1 MSTAGPTAPAEMSAP
16 LATAAPA
23 GAATTVPPPDC
34 QNCGSTLLGKYCA
47 QCGQK
52 VEPPLHSVWHFTQV
66 ATEDLTHADSRIWRT
81 LWALLAKPGYLTR
94 EFFAGH
100 RARYLPPL
108 RLYLVLSVAFFLY
121 ASTSSHKLQVLTVGN
136 EHGGSPTQVQTRPL
150 EDDDDKQVDH
160 EHPNDTPAQ
169 HAERVCGSG
178 GYNGPWEKQ
187 LKPVVHQAC
196 VRTVMDHGRSVSEAF
211 LHNLPR
217 AMFVFL
223 PLLAA
228 MMMTMYWF
236 PRRYYIEHLLLFVHN
251 HAFVF
256 LAVGLTWALDALF
269 PFLKHV
275 LPTVAFCY
283 VVWYMFRSMR
293 VVYGQ
298 GRLLTFGKLTL
309 LSFFYL
315 VCGGIM
321 LAVTSVFAFLVQ

>member
-1 MSTAGPTAPAEMSAP
+1 MSTVLPSVAADAPVAVVAPA
-16 LATAAPA
+16 AALPA
-23 GAATTVPPPDC
+23 VPPPRCD
-34 QNCGSTLLGKYCA
+34 NCGSALLGKYCA

-52 VEPPLHSVWHFTQV
+52 VEPPLHSVWHFMQV
-66 ATEDLTHADSRIWRT
+66 ATEDITHADSRIWRT

-94 EFFAGH
+94 EFFVGH

-121 ASTSSHKLQVLTVGN
+121 ASSSAHKLQVLKIGEDN
-136 EHGGSPTQVQTRPL
+136 HGRVAHVQAAPRADPD
-150 EDDDDKQVDH
+150 EDSTDQ
-160 EHPNDTPAQ
+160 HPNESPAQ

-178 GYNGPWEKQ
+178 GYNGPWAQQ
-187 LKPVVHQAC
+187 LKPVMHDAC
-196 VRTVMDHGRSVSEAF
+196 VRSMLDHGRSVSEAF

-217 AMFVFL
+217 AMFLFL

-228 MMMTMYWF
+228 LMMTLYWF
-236 PRRYYIEHLLLFVHN
+236 PRRYYVEHLLLFVHN

-256 LAVGLTWALDALF
+256 LAIGLTWALDALL
-269 PFLKHV
+269 PFLTHA
-275 LPTVAFCY
+275 LPTIMFCY
-283 VVWYMFRSMR
+283 IAWYMFRSMR

-298 GRLLTFGKLTL
+298 GRWLTFGKLTL

-321 LAVTSVFAFLVQ
+321 LAATSVFAFLMQ